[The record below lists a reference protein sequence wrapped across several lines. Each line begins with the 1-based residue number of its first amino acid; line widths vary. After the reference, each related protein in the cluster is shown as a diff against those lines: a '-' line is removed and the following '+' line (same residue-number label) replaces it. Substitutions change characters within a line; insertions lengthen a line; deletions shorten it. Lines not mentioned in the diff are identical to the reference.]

1 MSQST
6 SIYHYGS
13 EQPLPE
19 QRVLRAGPLTML
31 YENGDLRYIRLG
43 EHEIVRRLYVA
54 VRDRNWGTVLPQF
67 SNVQFEIGSDSFA
80 IRYDVTN
87 QQNELDFRWHGE
99 MVGDSD
105 GTIRCSLDGKAHSTF
120 LRNRI
125 GFCLLHPMAIAGAR
139 ARIEHVDGT
148 KEDQH
153 FPLHI
158 AQQLVIN
165 GEIKPVIP
173 FNEMRAIAHEVT
185 AGQWAE
191 VRFAGETFEM
201 EDQRN
206 WTDASYKTYGTPL
219 RLPFPVE
226 VQAGTQISQSV
237 TIRLLREDNASA
249 PPPAQAR
256 KSRTSTALVAVEIDA
271 TSAKPLPRIGLGVA
285 SHGQPLN
292 KREIERLRALNLSH
306 LRLDLRQDSHLA
318 QPDAVAKLR
327 HANQE
332 SQTLGV
338 PLEIALH
345 LSAAAEQELAD
356 LRSALAEIRPTVATW
371 LIFYQG
377 EKTTSGQWVQLAR
390 KSLAAYDPNAKIGAG
405 TNAYFTELNSRRPE
419 IETMD
424 VVAYSLNPQ
433 VHAFDNSSL
442 VETLAAQAATA
453 TSARQFCGTLPLHVS
468 PITLQP
474 RYNPNATGPEPEPKA
489 GTLPS
494 QVDVRQMSLFGAGW
508 TLGSIKQLA
517 ATGEVAS
524 LTYYETTGWRGV
536 MEQQNGSPLPEKFR
550 SIAGGVFP
558 LYHVFADI
566 AEFAGGDV
574 LASAVAEPLAV
585 EALALHKAGRTRIL
599 LANLTGRRQRVRL
612 NYPGMTALRVRT
624 LDETNVET
632 AMRNP
637 TAFQRQSGRMRQA
650 KDGTAQVEL
659 LPYALVKMEITSS

>member
-6 SIYHYGS
+6 SSYHYGS

-105 GTIRCSLDGKAHSTF
+105 GTIRCSLDGKAYSTF

-139 ARIEHVDGT
+139 ARIEHVDGA

-237 TIRLLREDNASA
+237 TIRLLSEDKADS
-249 PPPAQAR
+249 PLPSQAR
-256 KSRTSTALVAVEIDA
+256 KSRTSKAPA
-271 TSAKPLPRIGLGVA
+271 P
-285 SHGQPLN
+285 
-292 KREIERLRALNLSH
+292 
-306 LRLDLRQDSHLA
+306 
-318 QPDAVAKLR
+318 
-327 HANQE
+327 
-332 SQTLGV
+332 
-338 PLEIALH
+338 
-345 LSAAAEQELAD
+345 
-356 LRSALAEIRPTVATW
+356 IRPR
-371 LIFYQG
+371 LI
-377 EKTTSGQWVQLAR
+377 
-390 KSLAAYDPNAKIGAG
+390 
-405 TNAYFTELNSRRPE
+405 
-419 IETMD
+419 
-424 VVAYSLNPQ
+424 
-433 VHAFDNSSL
+433 
-442 VETLAAQAATA
+442 
-453 TSARQFCGTLPLHVS
+453 RQ
-468 PITLQP
+468 
-474 RYNPNATGPEPEPKA
+474 
-489 GTLPS
+489 
-494 QVDVRQMSLFGAGW
+494 
-508 TLGSIKQLA
+508 
-517 ATGEVAS
+517 
-524 LTYYETTGWRGV
+524 
-536 MEQQNGSPLPEKFR
+536 
-550 SIAGGVFP
+550 
-558 LYHVFADI
+558 
-566 AEFAGGDV
+566 
-574 LASAVAEPLAV
+574 
-585 EALALHKAGRTRIL
+585 
-599 LANLTGRRQRVRL
+599 
-612 NYPGMTALRVRT
+612 
-624 LDETNVET
+624 
-632 AMRNP
+632 
-637 TAFQRQSGRMRQA
+637 
-650 KDGTAQVEL
+650 
-659 LPYALVKMEITSS
+659 